1 MNNKNILLRSKI
13 VSGWSYF
20 VLILP
25 SALTELSSWRLDV
38 FLLCIRLCAHPKP
51 KRPTSTTLLKT
62 MEVKFLVLHWENY
75 SSHFAICTWRDM
87 GRKFSTESAPIALY
101 LSFGA
106 RKLFVVVSDFPLCY
120 DKGRM
125 GRRAPIGH
133 TLFSVLLDVRI
144 WEWFKDS
151 LRLMN
156 QGIGLKNWSCLGS
169 NENYQSF
176 FRSQQG
182 VSSLQ

>member
-20 VLILP
+20 VLILL

-51 KRPTSTTLLKT
+51 KRPTLTTLLRT
-62 MEVKFLVLHWENY
+62 MEVKFFVLHWGNY
-75 SSHFAICTWRDM
+75 SSHFALRTWRDM

-106 RKLFVVVSDFPLCY
+106 RKVVCGCIRFSTLLWQ
-120 DKGRM
+120 RWN
-125 GRRAPIGH
+125 GRRCTHRPHPVCNLA
-133 TLFSVLLDVRI
+133 
-144 WEWFKDS
+144 
-151 LRLMN
+151 LMSEF
-156 QGIGLKNWSCLGS
+156 GGDWKI
-169 NENYQSF
+169 
-176 FRSQQG
+176 
-182 VSSLQ
+182 V